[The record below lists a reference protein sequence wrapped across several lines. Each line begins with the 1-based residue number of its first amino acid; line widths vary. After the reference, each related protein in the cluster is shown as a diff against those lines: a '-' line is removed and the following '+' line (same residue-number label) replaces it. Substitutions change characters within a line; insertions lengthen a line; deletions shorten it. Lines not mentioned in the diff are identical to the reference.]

1 MIFLKKL
8 EVFLYGL
15 TMKSSTEETKFLEL
29 LKDYFKERR
38 DIAFAFLFGSTV
50 KGRIHKGGD
59 VDVAIYFTPEKDVEW
74 EAFNKRYEGESRIA
88 LDLERLL
95 KREVDLVVLNRA
107 KAILA
112 DEIIRSG
119 EPIIIRDRGI
129 FIDFLCIVTDEAEF
143 MRGWL
148 ESSFKEKRFASNR

>member
-1 MIFLKKL
+1 MKRSHKETEFLK
-8 EVFLYGL
+8 
-15 TMKSSTEETKFLEL
+15 S
-29 LKDYFKERR
+29 LKDYFTERK
-38 DIAFAFLFGSTV
+38 DIAFAFLFGSTA
-50 KGRIHKGGD
+50 KGGIRKGGD

-95 KREVDLVVLNRA
+95 KTEVDLIVLNRA

-129 FIDFLCIVTDEAEF
+129 FMDFLCIVTDEAES
-143 MRGWL
+143 MRGWF
-148 ESSFKEKRFASNR
+148 ESSFKEKRFASSR